1 MRCDALMFLLLIE
14 DDPRL
19 SQYLTQALGREGY
32 QVEACTSVGEVE
44 AFMATETEAPLVVI
58 LDRMLGRQDGA
69 TLIEKLKG
77 RFPEAGILILSSLD
91 TPSEKA
97 RIIDAGA
104 DEYLSKPFSL
114 EELSARLRLVV
125 RRSNGVHA
133 VDANL
138 RVLGN
143 LFIDLRTQNAS
154 VGSSKIDL
162 TRKEFQLLSLFMDC
176 PGRVYNRFQILDRV
190 WEIDRTTESNVVES
204 TIKTLRRKLEASG
217 SSARIESKRN
227 FGYWI
232 EE

>member
-32 QVEACTSVGEVE
+32 QVETCTSVGEVE
-44 AFMATETEAPLVVI
+44 AFMATETEPPLVVI

-125 RRSNGVHA
+125 RRSNGVH
-133 VDANL
+133 VIDANL
-138 RVLGN
+138 LVLGN

-154 VGSSKIDL
+154 VGSGKIDL